1 MPIACFAELE
11 QDCTTLTMR
20 GLVGSVNGSHIL
32 TAQAQG
38 HRDNP
43 EELGIQ
49 VAKDLLSQGAE
60 KILAEVYES

>member
-1 MPIACFAELE
+1 M
-11 QDCTTLTMR
+11 
-20 GLVGSVNGSHIL
+20 GSVNGCHIL